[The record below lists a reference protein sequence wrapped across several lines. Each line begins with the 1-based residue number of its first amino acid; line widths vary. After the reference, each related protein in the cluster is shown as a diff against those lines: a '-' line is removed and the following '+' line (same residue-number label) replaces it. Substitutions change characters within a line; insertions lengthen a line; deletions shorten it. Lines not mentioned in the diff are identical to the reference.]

1 MDRKLYRSRSER
13 MVAGVCGGIAEYYE
27 MDPTLIRL
35 IAVLLTLVSL
45 GTALIAYIVM
55 AIVIPEAPTAVS
67 TEGGA
72 AMPTTPQP
80 PQAGPG
86 SVPPQASGV
95 PTVQPYYAPVPPP
108 APETPRPRGRGGVTF
123 GLVLVFVGLA
133 VLAAQFVP
141 GLDIW
146 KLWPLII
153 VAIGIRTMF
162 RGGD

>member
-1 MDRKLYRSRSER
+1 MERKLYRSRSER

-27 MDPTLIRL
+27 MDPTLVRL

-55 AIVIPEAPTAVS
+55 AIVIPEATTAVS
-67 TEGGA
+67 TQGGVG
-72 AMPTTPQP
+72 MPTTPQP
-80 PQAGPG
+80 PQGAPG
-86 SVPPQASGV
+86 SVPPQPQGM
-95 PTVQPYYAPVPPP
+95 PTTQPYYPPVPPP
-108 APETPRPRGRGGVTF
+108 APETPRSHGRGGVAF
-123 GLVLVFVGLA
+123 GLVLVFLGLA
-133 VLAAQFVP
+133 VLATQFVP